1 MIEFRLSRNIDNFTD
16 IADEIADYV
25 QSRGGEFYVHKNY
38 ITFAVPVKEFT
49 FLALKYSQLEMEA
62 YVW

>member
-1 MIEFRLSRNIDNFTD
+1 MIEFRLNRNIDNFTD
-16 IADEIADYV
+16 TADEIGFYV
-25 QSRGGEFYVHKNY
+25 QAHGGEIHVHKNY
-38 ITFAVPVKEFT
+38 ITFAVPIKEFT